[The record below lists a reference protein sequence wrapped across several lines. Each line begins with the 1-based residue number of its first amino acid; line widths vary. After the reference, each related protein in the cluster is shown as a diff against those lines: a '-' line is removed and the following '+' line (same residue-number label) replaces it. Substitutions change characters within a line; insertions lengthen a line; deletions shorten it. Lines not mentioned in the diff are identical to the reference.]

1 MIVCIIL
8 CLFVSLASTQNN
20 PISSLL
26 GGILQQTDLLP
37 ARNGTKSGLLD
48 GILQSDLLAPK
59 DGTNSGLLDGILQ
72 SDLLAPKDDTQSG
85 LLDGILQNDILA
97 PKNNT
102 ISNLVGGILQSDLLA
117 PQNSTKPSLGGIL
130 QKGLSPLTSLLSK
143 NSPVFTLLQPST
155 LEEIVLKLLELL
167 KPLLPF
173 INILLQHVTEILIVV
188 INNLGDFLDH
198 LIGILNALLP
208 DWKNILLQLVQ
219 TLLQLLNEI
228 LPQLRP
234 LLKEVLKL
242 VQGLLQF
249 LFDGNLCDLDQVFNK
264 VDQLLS
270 I

>member
-1 MIVCIIL
+1 MIARVIL
-8 CLFVSLASTQNN
+8 YLQLFVSLTSTQKS
-20 PISSLL
+20 PISSLI
-26 GGILQQTDLLP
+26 GGILQT
-37 ARNGTKSGLLD
+37 GL
-48 GILQSDLLAPK
+48 QPVQK
-59 DGTNSGLLDGILQ
+59 
-72 SDLLAPKDDTQSG
+72 SG
-85 LLDGILQNDILA
+85 LLDGILQNDLLS

-102 ISNLVGGILQSDLLA
+102 ISNLIDGILDTDLLA
-117 PQNSTKPSLGGIL
+117 PQNSTKSGLLNGIAENDLLAPKNRTKPSLGGIL
-130 QKGLSPLTSLLSK
+130 QEGLSRPLNSLLSK

-198 LIGILNALLP
+198 LILVLNALLP

-219 TLLQLLNEI
+219 TLLKLLNEI

-234 LLKEVLKL
+234 LLKEVLKV

>member
-1 MIVCIIL
+1 MNKLWIL
-8 CLFVSLASTQNN
+8 
-20 PISSLL
+20 
-26 GGILQQTDLLP
+26 D
-37 ARNGTKSGLLD
+37 
-48 GILQSDLLAPK
+48 
-59 DGTNSGLLDGILQ
+59 
-72 SDLLAPKDDTQSG
+72 
-85 LLDGILQNDILA
+85 
-97 PKNNT
+97 
-102 ISNLVGGILQSDLLA
+102 
-117 PQNSTKPSLGGIL
+117 STKPSLGGIL
-130 QKGLSPLTSLLSK
+130 QEGLSRPLTSLLSK

-198 LIGILNALLP
+198 LIAILNALLP

-249 LFDGNLCDLDQVFNK
+249 LFDGNLCALDKVFDK
-264 VDQLLS
+264 VDQLLA

>member
-8 CLFVSLASTQNN
+8 CLFVSFASAQKN
-20 PISSLL
+20 PISNLL
-26 GGILQQTDLLP
+26 GGILQTDLLP
-37 ARNGTKSGLLD
+37 AQTSDVTKSGLLEGILQSDILAQKNGTKPGLLD
-48 GILQSDLLAPK
+48 GILKNGLLAPK
-59 DGTNSGLLDGILQ
+59 
-72 SDLLAPKDDTQSG
+72 
-85 LLDGILQNDILA
+85 
-97 PKNNT
+97 
-102 ISNLVGGILQSDLLA
+102 
-117 PQNSTKPSLGGIL
+117 NSTKPSLGGIL
-130 QKGLSPLTSLLSK
+130 QEGLSRPLTSLLSK
-143 NSPVFTLLQPST
+143 NSPAFTLLQPST

-198 LIGILNALLP
+198 LIAILNALLP

-249 LFDGNLCDLDQVFNK
+249 LFDGNLCDLDKVFDK
-264 VDQLLS
+264 VDQLLA

>member
-8 CLFVSLASTQNN
+8 CLFVSFASAQKN
-20 PISSLL
+20 PISNLL
-26 GGILQQTDLLP
+26 GGILQTDLLP
-37 ARNGTKSGLLD
+37 AQNVTKSGLLEGILQSDILAQKNGTKPGLLD
-48 GILQSDLLAPK
+48 GILKNGLLAPK
-59 DGTNSGLLDGILQ
+59 
-72 SDLLAPKDDTQSG
+72 
-85 LLDGILQNDILA
+85 
-97 PKNNT
+97 
-102 ISNLVGGILQSDLLA
+102 
-117 PQNSTKPSLGGIL
+117 NSTKPSLGGIL
-130 QKGLSPLTSLLSK
+130 QEGLSRPLTSLLSK
-143 NSPVFTLLQPST
+143 NSPAFTLLQPST

-198 LIGILNALLP
+198 LIAILNALLP

-249 LFDGNLCDLDQVFNK
+249 LFDGNLCDLDKVFDK
-264 VDQLLS
+264 VDQLLA

>member
-8 CLFVSLASTQNN
+8 CLFVSFASAQKN
-20 PISSLL
+20 PISNLL
-26 GGILQQTDLLP
+26 GGILQTDLLP
-37 ARNGTKSGLLD
+37 AQTSDVTKSGLLEGILQSDILAQKNGTKPGLLD
-48 GILQSDLLAPK
+48 GILKNGLLAPK
-59 DGTNSGLLDGILQ
+59 NNTGNTISSLV
-72 SDLLAPKDDTQSG
+72 
-85 LLDGILQNDILA
+85 DGILQND
-97 PKNNT
+97 
-102 ISNLVGGILQSDLLA
+102 LLA
-117 PQNSTKPSLGGIL
+117 PESKNSTKPSLGGIL
-130 QKGLSPLTSLLSK
+130 QEGLSRPLTSLLSK

-155 LEEIVLKLLELL
+155 LEDIVLKLLELL

-198 LIGILNALLP
+198 LIAILNALLP

-249 LFDGNLCDLDQVFNK
+249 LFDGNLCDLDKVFDK
-264 VDQLLS
+264 VDQLLA

>member
-8 CLFVSLASTQNN
+8 CLFVSFASAQKN
-20 PISSLL
+20 PISNLL
-26 GGILQQTDLLP
+26 GGILQTDLLP
-37 ARNGTKSGLLD
+37 AQTSDVTKSGLLEGILQSDILAQKNGTKPGLLD
-48 GILQSDLLAPK
+48 GILKNGLLAPK
-59 DGTNSGLLDGILQ
+59 
-72 SDLLAPKDDTQSG
+72 
-85 LLDGILQNDILA
+85 
-97 PKNNT
+97 
-102 ISNLVGGILQSDLLA
+102 
-117 PQNSTKPSLGGIL
+117 NSTKPSLGGIL
-130 QKGLSPLTSLLSK
+130 QEGLSRPLTSLLSK

-155 LEEIVLKLLELL
+155 LEDIVLKLLELL

-198 LIGILNALLP
+198 LIAILNALLP

-249 LFDGNLCDLDQVFNK
+249 LFDGNLCDLDKVFDK
-264 VDQLLS
+264 VDQLLA

>member
-1 MIVCIIL
+1 MSSYSNQRHRWYLFFDLTIYSKQNEKYLTKYQKRELKRLFRFHEQIVWIL
-8 CLFVSLASTQNN
+8 
-20 PISSLL
+20 
-26 GGILQQTDLLP
+26 D
-37 ARNGTKSGLLD
+37 
-48 GILQSDLLAPK
+48 
-59 DGTNSGLLDGILQ
+59 
-72 SDLLAPKDDTQSG
+72 
-85 LLDGILQNDILA
+85 
-97 PKNNT
+97 
-102 ISNLVGGILQSDLLA
+102 
-117 PQNSTKPSLGGIL
+117 STKPSLGGIL
-130 QKGLSPLTSLLSK
+130 QEGLSRPLTSLLSK

-198 LIGILNALLP
+198 LIAILNALLP

-249 LFDGNLCDLDQVFNK
+249 LFDGNLCDLDKVFDK
-264 VDQLLS
+264 VDQLLA

>member
-8 CLFVSLASTQNN
+8 CLFVSFASAQKN
-20 PISSLL
+20 PISNLL
-26 GGILQQTDLLP
+26 GGILQTDLLP
-37 ARNGTKSGLLD
+37 AQTSDVTKSGLLEGILQSDILAQKNGTKPGLLD
-48 GILQSDLLAPK
+48 GILKNGLLAPK
-59 DGTNSGLLDGILQ
+59 
-72 SDLLAPKDDTQSG
+72 
-85 LLDGILQNDILA
+85 
-97 PKNNT
+97 
-102 ISNLVGGILQSDLLA
+102 
-117 PQNSTKPSLGGIL
+117 NSTKPSLGSIL
-130 QKGLSPLTSLLSK
+130 QEGLSRPLTSLLSK

-198 LIGILNALLP
+198 LIAILNALLP

-249 LFDGNLCDLDQVFNK
+249 LFDGNLCDLDKVFDK
-264 VDQLLS
+264 VDQLLA

>member
-8 CLFVSLASTQNN
+8 CLFVSFASAQKN
-20 PISSLL
+20 PISNLL
-26 GGILQQTDLLP
+26 GGILQTDLLP
-37 ARNGTKSGLLD
+37 AQNVTKSGLLEGILQSDILAQKNGTKPGLLD
-48 GILQSDLLAPK
+48 GILKNGLLAPK
-59 DGTNSGLLDGILQ
+59 
-72 SDLLAPKDDTQSG
+72 
-85 LLDGILQNDILA
+85 
-97 PKNNT
+97 
-102 ISNLVGGILQSDLLA
+102 
-117 PQNSTKPSLGGIL
+117 NSTKPSLGGIL
-130 QKGLSPLTSLLSK
+130 QEGLSRPLTSLLSK

-198 LIGILNALLP
+198 LIAILNALLP

-249 LFDGNLCDLDQVFNK
+249 LFDGNLCDLDKVFDK
-264 VDQLLS
+264 VDQLLA